1 VKVDR
6 RLIVVAKSIST
17 LAVIAALVANS
28 PDVQAQQGKKISVIG
43 VLRPGSP
50 PDALVETFVHGLA
63 DLGYKEGYNVRI
75 EYQWARGTAR
85 RIQELATELAAL
97 KVDLIFAPDTTGV
110 EAAKRVTNTIPVV
123 FAVAGDPVGSGFV
136 QSHARPG
143 GNITGL
149 TTLLPS

>member
-28 PDVQAQQGKKISVIG
+28 PDVQAQQGKKISDIG

-75 EYQWARGTAR
+75 
-85 RIQELATELAAL
+85 
-97 KVDLIFAPDTTGV
+97 
-110 EAAKRVTNTIPVV
+110 
-123 FAVAGDPVGSGFV
+123 
-136 QSHARPG
+136 
-143 GNITGL
+143 
-149 TTLLPS
+149 